1 MAERHIGYLVKQI
14 NELIKQR
21 ADKDMQCCGVTFSQG
36 RIIGFLMENGGEA
49 PQKALTEHLGA
60 SAPTV
65 TGLITRMEKKGMLS
79 CREDP
84 DDRRGKM
91 VALTDKS
98 RAAASSL
105 VGLISAQEERMVKGL
120 TQQQAD
126 ELGRLLETVL
136 SNVSEP

>member
-1 MAERHIGYLVKQI
+1 
-14 NELIKQR
+14 
-21 ADKDMQCCGVTFSQG
+21 
-36 RIIGFLMENGGEA
+36 
-49 PQKALTEHLGA
+49 
-60 SAPTV
+60 
-65 TGLITRMEKKGMLS
+65 
-79 CREDP
+79 
-84 DDRRGKM
+84 M

-126 ELGRLLETVL
+126 ELERLLETVL